1 MLSVFDS
8 FRDVTFLSVCLRML
22 FCVIS
27 GGLIGAEREM
37 KRRPA
42 GIRTHILICLGASA
56 TTLTSEFLY
65 LNMGMFTDIARFGAQ
80 VIAGV
85 GIICGG
91 AIIVTRHKKIKGLTT
106 AAGLWTVAIVG
117 LCYGAGFYEGGILAT
132 LVMFLIEV
140 VLVKW
145 EYKLMNS
152 APEFRFIAEY
162 TEPEQLEHILSI
174 FSHMFVS
181 IKDMEVMRPAE
192 GHHTS
197 CVTFSLTL
205 TGKYTAKEVL
215 EAVREIEGIGDVTE
229 L

>member
-1 MLSVFDS
+1 MLSVFDNV
-8 FRDVTFLSVCLRML
+8 RDVTFLSVVTRML
-22 FCVIS
+22 CCVVS
-27 GGLIGAEREM
+27 GGPTRDEREY

-65 LNMGMFTDIARFGAQ
+65 LNMGQFTDIARFGAQ

-106 AAGLWTVAIVG
+106 AAGLWTVAIIG

-132 LVMFLIEV
+132 LVMLLIE
-140 VLVKW
+140 LFLAKW
-145 EYKLMNS
+145 EFKMMNAS
-152 APEFRFIAEY
+152 PDFRFIAEY
-162 TEPEQLEHILSI
+162 TDPTQLETILRI
-174 FSHMFVS
+174 LRNMFAV

-192 GHHTS
+192 GHRTS
-197 CVTFSLTL
+197 CVTFALTL
-205 TGKYTAKEVL
+205 TGKYTAAEVL
-215 EAVREIEGIGDVTE
+215 ETIRSIEGIGDVTE
-229 L
+229 V